1 MHELLNSGTTIVCDR
16 YSYSGVAFSAAKPG
30 MDVDWCYAPEK
41 GLPAPDAIVYLDLP
55 VEKAMQR
62 GQFGEERYEKEEFQ
76 KVVRD
81 NFFEMM
87 KQQPELW
94 TKIDADQSIEDVEKE
109 IHTVVEKA
117 LEEAAAKPIAYL

>member
-1 MHELLNSGTTIVCDR
+1 MHELLNAGTTIVCDR
-16 YSYSGVAFSAAKPG
+16 YSYSGVAFSAAKEG
-30 MDVDWCYAPEK
+30 MEVDWCFAPEK

-117 LEEAAAKPIAYL
+117 LEEAAAKPIGYL